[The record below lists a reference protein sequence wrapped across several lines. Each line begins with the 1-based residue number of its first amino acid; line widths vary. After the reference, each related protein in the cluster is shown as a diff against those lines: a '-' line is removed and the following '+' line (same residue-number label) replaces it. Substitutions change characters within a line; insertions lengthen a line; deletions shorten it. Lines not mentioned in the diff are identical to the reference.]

1 MSETSLSLLE
11 RIRRAP
17 DESAWRRLVDLYAP
31 LIRHWLRQAALQQ
44 ADRDDLEQEVLAV
57 MVRKLPEFQRERTGS
72 FRAWLRVVCLN
83 AVRAYFRSRRP
94 AAADSQELS
103 QLEDPNGALTK
114 LWDAE
119 HDRHRC
125 GGGRQAFP
133 LPVAIFRSFLSLQ
146 RVHDVPEASKHQD
159 EEHSVGEDLRH
170 QHLPNC
176 ARDDFLPI
184 RAPRE
189 GFRGRRQGERGCG
202 PPPP

>member
-119 HDRHRC
+119 HDRHIVR
-125 GGGRQAFP
+125 RLLELLEPQFEKATLQAFRGTVVEGRKASV
-133 LPVAIFRSFLSLQ
+133 VAAELGVSVNAVLLAKS
-146 RVHDVPEASKHQD
+146 RV
-159 EEHSVGEDLRH
+159 LRC
-170 QHLPNC
+170 L
-176 ARDDFLPI
+176 R
-184 RAPRE
+184 RE
-189 GFRGRRQGERGCG
+189 VAGLID
-202 PPPP
+202 